1 MNDRPTL
8 KLLGLDF
15 ELSNAIKGQ
24 GQVELAAKMLL
35 QEIAGYPQR
44 SVLGGTPIEYG
55 RRYLASTGGSAYID
69 SSHLE
74 LNLPEHTDAADHP
87 VILHA
92 SLRLARKAQ
101 LAAEQRH
108 GVQIYLIANCS
119 DGQTTWGSHLNILVH
134 RETFQ
139 DLMGRK
145 PHLAGFF
152 ITHLVTSVVYSG
164 QGMVGAANGRANCD
178 YQLSQRLDW
187 FEEFYGVQT
196 THARPL
202 MNQRAEHLSGATQA
216 RLHSILPD
224 MTLAP
229 IATYLRVGSTQ
240 LVLAMIESG
249 WCDPCLQ
256 LDNPVADASG
266 ISRDLSLR
274 QPFRTAVRGREMTA
288 VEIQAALADLAG
300 EFVDSGAAEGIV
312 PGAEKIVETW
322 QEMIRLLRARDL
334 EALAARTD
342 CWMKFL
348 LIDRMR
354 RSQSLSWSS
363 AEAKSAD
370 LMYGS
375 LGEDGL
381 FFRMA
386 AAGHVIGMPTEAQ
399 LAHFMQEPPEETR
412 AYLRAHLLRRFGEH
426 VVGMNWDQMR
436 FRVSNSPIWYS
447 EAVLEM
453 PDPLSCGR
461 WECGPILQRS
471 SDLEELLESLTS
483 APFAS
488 S

>member
-1 MNDRPTL
+1 
-8 KLLGLDF
+8 
-15 ELSNAIKGQ
+15 
-24 GQVELAAKMLL
+24 
-35 QEIAGYPQR
+35 
-44 SVLGGTPIEYG
+44 
-55 RRYLASTGGSAYID
+55 
-69 SSHLE
+69 
-74 LNLPEHTDAADHP
+74 
-87 VILHA
+87 
-92 SLRLARKAQ
+92 
-101 LAAEQRH
+101 
-108 GVQIYLIANCS
+108 
-119 DGQTTWGSHLNILVH
+119 
-134 RETFQ
+134 
-139 DLMGRK
+139 
-145 PHLAGFF
+145 
-152 ITHLVTSVVYSG
+152 
-164 QGMVGAANGRANCD
+164 
-178 YQLSQRLDW
+178 
-187 FEEFYGVQT
+187 
-196 THARPL
+196 
-202 MNQRAEHLSGATQA
+202 
-216 RLHSILPD
+216 
-224 MTLAP
+224 
-229 IATYLRVGSTQ
+229 
-240 LVLAMIESG
+240 
-249 WCDPCLQ
+249 
-256 LDNPVADASG
+256 
-266 ISRDLSLR
+266 
-274 QPFRTAVRGREMTA
+274 
-288 VEIQAALADLAG
+288 
-300 EFVDSGAAEGIV
+300 
-312 PGAEKIVETW
+312 
-322 QEMIRLLRARDL
+322 
-334 EALAARTD
+334 
-342 CWMKFL
+342 MKFL